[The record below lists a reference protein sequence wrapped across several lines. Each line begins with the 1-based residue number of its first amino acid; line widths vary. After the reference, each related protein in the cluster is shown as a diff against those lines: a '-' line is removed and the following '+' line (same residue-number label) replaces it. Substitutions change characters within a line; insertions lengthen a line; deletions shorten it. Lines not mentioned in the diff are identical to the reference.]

1 MNDTIDA
8 PTKAPWHLW
17 VVGILTLLFNS
28 VGGFSY
34 TMTRLGRLEQLGMS
48 EAEIAFFESAPVW
61 SNASWALGVWGAI
74 TGSVLILLRSRFAVH
89 AVIVAIIG
97 LLGSNYWQYGVAT
110 DVPESLQSPALTVM
124 IWVSTLFMLF
134 YSTRM
139 VRAGVLK

>member
-8 PTKAPWHLW
+8 PSKAPWHLW

-34 TMTRLGRLEQLGMS
+34 TMTRLGRLEQLNMG

-61 SNASWALGVWGAI
+61 SNAFWALGVWGAI

-97 LLGSNYWQYGVAT
+97 LLGSNYWQYVVAT
-110 DVPESLQSPALTVM
+110 DMPESLQSPALTVM